1 MGQTIKVSTKAAVVI
16 TAFHQDVF
24 NTSLTGQRASETMKK
39 KLSALLVSKYGQPT
53 IGKDANGKETRS
65 GGPSFEAYRADHAA
79 LKHLAEVVKKLKDNQ
94 YVRKAYAHAVK
105 TLYGAIPESQDA
117 AAVAKRAQRD
127 AKAALA
133 KAAAAAPTGAPA
145 GETQAT
151 QPNEDEQIEQVIARL
166 GYFKCMDALI
176 RIAAADEKTKA
187 QAVHFEKMAKKLA
200 TLMTA
205 TA

>member
-1 MGQTIKVSTKAAVVI
+1 
-16 TAFHQDVF
+16 
-24 NTSLTGQRASETMKK
+24 
-39 KLSALLVSKYGQPT
+39 
-53 IGKDANGKETRS
+53 
-65 GGPSFEAYRADHAA
+65 
-79 LKHLAEVVKKLKDNQ
+79 
-94 YVRKAYAHAVK
+94 VK

-133 KAAAAAPTGAPA
+133 KAAAAAPVGAPA